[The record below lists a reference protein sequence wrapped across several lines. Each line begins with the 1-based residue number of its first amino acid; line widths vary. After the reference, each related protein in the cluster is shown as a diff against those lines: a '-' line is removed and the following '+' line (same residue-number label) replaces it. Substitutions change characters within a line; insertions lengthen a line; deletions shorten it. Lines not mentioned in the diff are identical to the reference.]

1 MQVNFLYLLFTFLVL
16 GLNAFSQKESID
28 TIKISSKELVKIN
41 DLGEEYSC
49 IPISE
54 SDEYHV
60 NYYKLNFSSLDVFY
74 FEAISKTDSSSLR
87 GYYNVE
93 YDSLNAT
100 SCWHRVLNWVKTDSA
115 NTILWQ
121 LFYDNGFAFDPKRIS
136 IIIED

>member
-1 MQVNFLYLLFTFLVL
+1 MQVNFLYLLFIFLVL
-16 GLNAFSQKESID
+16 GLNGFSQKGSND

-49 IPISE
+49 VPISE
-54 SDEYHV
+54 SVGYNV
-60 NYYKLNFSSLDVFY
+60 NYYKLNFSSSDIYY
-74 FEAISKTDSSSLR
+74 FEAISKMDSSSLR

-100 SCWHRVLNWVKTDSA
+100 SCWHKVLNWVKTDKD

-121 LFYDNGFAFDPKRIS
+121 LFYDNGFAFDPKMIT